1 MIVGYRPNNGWAT
14 NIGWATFLLGMV
26 AGFCDTATF
35 VGGESIFSAHVTGNF
50 IFFAAQFASE
60 SRNAG
65 AWARLLTF
73 PVFVIAVMTGGWIA
87 EKVRRKNI
95 ILLLEGIV
103 LTLAGIAAILLPM
116 LNGLD
121 KQVIIYLVVL
131 TTVFGMGMQNAFGKL
146 FAGATYG
153 PTTMMTG
160 NVTQAA
166 LELGNLIRRRRIAD
180 DASRTSITKLRITI
194 SAFLTGCVIGGVL
207 TIRMGLGTI
216 IIPGLAITICYLQEE
231 YGRVPS
237 PGQGGGR
244 SGK

>member
-1 MIVGYRPNNGWAT
+1 MNVEYRP

-60 SRNAG
+60 SKSAG

-87 EKVRRKNI
+87 ERARRTNS
-95 ILLLEGIV
+95 ILLFEGIV
-103 LTLAGIAAILLPM
+103 LILAGMAAILLPV
-116 LNGLD
+116 LKGLD
-121 KQVIIYLVVL
+121 TQLIIYLVVL
-131 TTVFGMGMQNAFGKL
+131 TTTFGMGLQNAFGKL
-146 FAGATYG
+146 FAKATYG

-166 LELGNLIRRRRIAD
+166 LELGNLIRQRGNAD
-180 DASRTSITKLRITI
+180 GSSRDSFKKLRITI
-194 SAFLTGCVIGGVL
+194 GAFLTGCVIGGVL
-207 TIRMGLGTI
+207 TVRMGLGTI
-216 IIPGLAITICYLQEE
+216 LIPGLAITICYLQEE
-231 YGRVPS
+231 YGHA
-237 PGQGGGR
+237 
-244 SGK
+244 